1 MSLRRTLMASHGIDF
16 PCGVGYVRV
25 ARQPSIDST
34 KPKRFYE
41 VPYHEQYE
49 SRDNESKNWNG
60 KWFHEQYSSLDL
72 RVLDEERR
80 KNMELFILR
89 LKSTKVRAN
98 KKISNKS
105 NDQ

>member
-1 MSLRRTLMASHGIDF
+1 MSLRRTLMASQGIDF
-16 PCGVGYVRV
+16 PCGVGYVRI
-25 ARQPSIDST
+25 ARQLNDST

-98 KKISNKS
+98 KKIAE
-105 NDQ
+105 

>member
-1 MSLRRTLMASHGIDF
+1 MSLRRTLTTSSEIHF
-16 PCGVGYVRV
+16 PQGVGYVRI
-25 ARQPSIDST
+25 ARQLT

-49 SRDNESKNWNG
+49 SRDNESKNWNA
-60 KWFHEQYSSLDL
+60 KAFHEQYSSLDL
-72 RVLDEERR
+72 RVLDEKRR

-89 LKSTKVRAN
+89 LKSTKVHTD

-105 NDQ
+105 NNQ

>member
-1 MSLRRTLMASHGIDF
+1 MSLRRTLTTSSEIHF
-16 PCGVGYVRV
+16 PQGVGYVRI
-25 ARQPSIDST
+25 ARQLT
-34 KPKRFYE
+34 KAKRFYE

-98 KKISNKS
+98 KKIANES
-105 NDQ
+105 DGQ

>member
-1 MSLRRTLMASHGIDF
+1 MSLRRTLMASQGIDF
-16 PCGVGYVRV
+16 PCGVGYVRI
-25 ARQPSIDST
+25 ARQLNDST

-41 VPYHEQYE
+41 VPYNEQYE

>member
-1 MSLRRTLMASHGIDF
+1 MSLRRTLTTSSEIHL
-16 PCGVGYVRV
+16 PQGVGYVRI
-25 ARQPSIDST
+25 ARQLIDST

-60 KWFHEQYSSLDL
+60 KWLHEQYSSLQGA
-72 RVLDEERR
+72 VLDEERR

-98 KKISNKS
+98 KKIANESD
-105 NDQ
+105 DQ

>member
-1 MSLRRTLMASHGIDF
+1 MASQGIDF

-25 ARQPSIDST
+25 ARQLNDST

-49 SRDNESKNWNG
+49 SRDNESKNWNA

-98 KKISNKS
+98 KKIAE
-105 NDQ
+105 

>member
-25 ARQPSIDST
+25 ARQLNDST

-49 SRDNESKNWNG
+49 SRDNESKNWNA
-60 KWFHEQYSSLDL
+60 KSFHEQYSSLDL

-80 KNMELFILR
+80 KNMESFILR
-89 LKSTKVRAN
+89 LKSAKIHTD
-98 KKISNKS
+98 KKIADKS

>member
-25 ARQPSIDST
+25 ARQLNDST

-60 KWFHEQYSSLDL
+60 KWLHEQYSSLQGA
-72 RVLDEERR
+72 VLDEERR

-98 KKISNKS
+98 KKIANESD
-105 NDQ
+105 DQ

>member
-1 MSLRRTLMASHGIDF
+1 MASQGIDF
-16 PCGVGYVRV
+16 PCGVGYVRI
-25 ARQPSIDST
+25 ARQLNDST

-41 VPYHEQYE
+41 VPYNEQYE